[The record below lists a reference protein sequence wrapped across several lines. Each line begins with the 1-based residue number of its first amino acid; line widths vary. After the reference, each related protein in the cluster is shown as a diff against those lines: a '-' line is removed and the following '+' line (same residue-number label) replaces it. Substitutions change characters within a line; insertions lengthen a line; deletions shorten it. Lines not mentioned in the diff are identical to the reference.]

1 LKKLCRAYLVDLGWR
16 VESKLPTVEEY
27 IINGYNSSG
36 VPKTCTSNFIGMGAE
51 IATREAFEWV
61 TNESKLMKACSV
73 IGRLQNDIFSHEYEQ
88 KRNHP
93 ASGVECYM
101 KHHGATEEE
110 AVEFLW
116 KKIRNAWKDIAQEYQ
131 KPTPLPVVLMDRILN
146 LARSCN
152 LFYENGDGY
161 TDSRLM
167 KDELTSL
174 LFDPVP
180 L

>member
-1 LKKLCRAYLVDLGWR
+1 
-16 VESKLPTVEEY
+16 
-27 IINGYNSSG
+27 
-36 VPKTCTSNFIGMGAE
+36 
-51 IATREAFEWV
+51 
-61 TNESKLMKACSV
+61 
-73 IGRLQNDIFSHEYEQ
+73 
-88 KRNHP
+88 
-93 ASGVECYM
+93 M